1 MKVGFLGLGNMGS
14 AMARNLIR
22 AGHSLTVFNRT
33 PTRAEEFR
41 ALGAKV
47 AGSPAEAA
55 LGVEAF
61 ITMLADDR
69 ALESVVFE
77 PGNAIKALPPNSVH
91 LSMSTISVALS
102 RRLAEAHRGRRQE
115 YVGAPVF
122 GRPEAA
128 AARKLFIVAA
138 GPGRHIERCQPIFEA
153 IGQRTF
159 MIGEDAAVAHLVKL
173 AGNFMI
179 TTVIESLAEAFA
191 LVRKH
196 GVDPEKFLELLT
208 ESLFAAPVYRTY
220 GPMVAANKFDQVGF
234 SMPLGFKDN
243 RLVLAAAE
251 EAAVPMPLATLV
263 HDRFVAAMAQG
274 LKDSDWAAIARIA
287 YRSAGLDE
295 G

>member
-41 ALGAKV
+41 ALGAKI
-47 AGSPAEAA
+47 ACSPAEAA

-61 ITMLADDR
+61 ITMLADDG

-77 PGNAIKALPPNSVH
+77 PGKAIEALPPDSVH

-102 RRLAEAHRGRRQE
+102 RRLAEAHRSRRQN
-115 YVGAPVF
+115 YIGAPVF

-128 AARKLFIVAA
+128 AARKLFVVAA
-138 GPGRHIERCQPIFEA
+138 GPSRQIERCQPIFEA

-159 MIGEDAAVAHLVKL
+159 MMGEDAAVAHLIKL

-196 GVDPEKFLELLT
+196 GVDPGKFLEVLT
-208 ESLFAAPVYRTY
+208 ESLFRAPVYRTY
-220 GPMVAANKFDQVGF
+220 GPIVAANKFDQVGF

-251 EAAVPMPLATLV
+251 EAYVPMPLATLV